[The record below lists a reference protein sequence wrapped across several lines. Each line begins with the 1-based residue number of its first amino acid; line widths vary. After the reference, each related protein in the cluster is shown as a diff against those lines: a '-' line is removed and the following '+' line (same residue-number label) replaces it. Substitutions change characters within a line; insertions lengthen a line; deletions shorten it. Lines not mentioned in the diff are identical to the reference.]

1 MPPKDKAK
9 DLFLAT
15 TPMTAMDKSSSQA
28 RLITDEQNARRAELT
43 ASLRAQRL
51 ARDATEAGAG
61 DLTSLKG
68 KPKKR

>member
-1 MPPKDKAK
+1 MPPKDKSK

-28 RLITDEQNARRAELT
+28 RLITDEQNSRRAELT

-51 ARDATEAGAG
+51 ARDAAEAQA
-61 DLTSLKG
+61 SSPKG
-68 KPKKR
+68 KPVDKN